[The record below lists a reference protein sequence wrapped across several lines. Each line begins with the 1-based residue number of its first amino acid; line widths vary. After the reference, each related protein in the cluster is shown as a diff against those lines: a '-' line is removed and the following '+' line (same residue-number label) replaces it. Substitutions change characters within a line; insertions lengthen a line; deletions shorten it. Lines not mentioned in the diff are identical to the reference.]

1 MWEVLLTDRELFSK
15 ITQINS
21 QLLCGPCW
29 LKNICCHFT
38 ELNNEKKII
47 WDEEFEYFEATT
59 DRTSTETGVLHQA
72 VLLYS
77 CSPIAKIHK
86 KYLWIS
92 LIVANLYFNNYSM
105 QLYQKMK
112 SLRAFFKVSIHRC
125 RRTVVVN
132 NYVKLLHHGKKFNEK
147 HAKLETNER

>member
-1 MWEVLLTDRELFSK
+1 MTKCQRVWEVLLTDRELFSK

-112 SLRAFFKVSIHRC
+112 SLRAFFKVSIRRC
-125 RRTVVVN
+125 RRTVVAC
-132 NYVKLLHHGKKFNEK
+132 E
-147 HAKLETNER
+147 